1 MVRKGK
7 ERKEE
12 EIIIECKQCY
22 TYLYNIFTGE
32 IPARTSLL
40 DIELQL
46 PALNLNNMIV
56 EH

>member
-7 ERKEE
+7 ERKE